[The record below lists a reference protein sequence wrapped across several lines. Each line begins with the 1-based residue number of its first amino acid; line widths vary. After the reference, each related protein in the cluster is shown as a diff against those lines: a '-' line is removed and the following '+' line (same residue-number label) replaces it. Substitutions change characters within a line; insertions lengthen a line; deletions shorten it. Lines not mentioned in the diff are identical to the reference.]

1 MASGTGISIT
11 ADLSNG
17 INVTINALSG
27 IKATSR
33 LYFFLLVTRNNQV
46 LQYPMANTGHNQ
58 PGPQV
63 PNSMI
68 PPKIPVT
75 YSFDKSN
82 FLDEKTG
89 APYQYVSGDILNV
102 QVVEKTGTA
111 WDNGTFLGSAV
122 TMNNGA
128 LVPNSKEGFSSG
140 IPISFTIE
148 PWWIVLAAVLL
159 LFLVFHKE
167 FSGCLA
173 SVSKS
178 IGVSKILKNSRR

>member
-1 MASGTGISIT
+1 MASVTGLSIT
-11 ADLSNG
+11 VDFSNG
-17 INVTINALSG
+17 VNVTINALSG

-63 PNSMI
+63 PNSMTVS
-68 PPKIPVT
+68 KIPQT
-75 YSFDKSN
+75 FSMDPSN
-82 FLDEKTG
+82 FLDQNTG
-89 APYQYVSGDILNV
+89 APYKYMSGDILNV
-102 QVVEKTGTA
+102 EVVEKTGTA

-159 LFLVFHKE
+159 LFLVSF
-167 FSGCLA
+167 LR
-173 SVSKS
+173 
-178 IGVSKILKNSRR
+178 L